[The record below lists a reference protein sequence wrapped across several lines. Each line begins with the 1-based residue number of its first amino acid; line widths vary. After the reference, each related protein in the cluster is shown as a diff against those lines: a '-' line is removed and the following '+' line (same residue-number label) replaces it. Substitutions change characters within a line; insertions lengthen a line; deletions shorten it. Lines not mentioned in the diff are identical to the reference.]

1 MPSSSSVPVRNRR
14 RKPRFTG
21 LIKPHEAFPAIAR
34 LDRRMNERT
43 FGRRLGPQADAALVR
58 LSTAANHSVLWMG
71 LGAGLAATGAR
82 GRRAAVRGLGTLAV
96 ASAAAN
102 LLGKGLFGGDR
113 PAADVLPLVR
123 RLRRYPTTPSFPSGH
138 SASAAAF
145 ATGVALEWPAAGL
158 VVAPVAGAVMYS
170 RLHVGAHWF
179 SDVVGGAALG
189 VGLAVLGR
197 WLVPSPPGPAPDV
210 PAGPPT
216 DVPALADGEGLF
228 VVVNTSAGSGRLL
241 KEDPLE
247 VLRRD
252 LPRARVHVLAEGDDL
267 RELYDRAARGVPV
280 GSGGAAGP
288 GTESDDVR
296 PAVALG
302 ISGGDGTVSTAAAAA
317 REHGLPLVVLPGG
330 TLNHFAKAADLTS
343 MSATVDA
350 VRTGSGVSVD
360 VAELRV
366 DGEDPL
372 TVLNT
377 FSLGIYPELVSQ
389 RERAEKRLGKWPATV
404 WATSRVLRSAAP
416 LRLSVDGVVGSYW
429 SFFAGVNKYVPQ
441 NLAPVERIRLD
452 DGVLDVRTG
461 RAEKRY
467 SRVRLFLETVAGG
480 GASSLAQRVRPLER
494 HLAVDSWTT
503 PDLALRFGDGT
514 PHDPVILAH
523 DGETLEIDGDR
534 VVDATLTM
542 VRGGLRVYAPTDP
555 AAG

>member
-441 NLAPVERIRLD
+441 NLAPVERVRLD

-480 GASSLAQRVRPLER
+480 GASSLAQRVQPLER